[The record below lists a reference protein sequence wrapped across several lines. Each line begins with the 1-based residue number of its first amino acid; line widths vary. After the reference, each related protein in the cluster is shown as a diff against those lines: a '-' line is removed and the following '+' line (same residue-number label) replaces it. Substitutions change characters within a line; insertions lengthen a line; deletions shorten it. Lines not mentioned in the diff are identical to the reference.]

1 MRSARDEIVGR
12 IRAIDRMP
20 PVPAQR
26 GYRRVGDRDS
36 AGRVKLFSQRVSDYR
51 AEVGVVA
58 ADSLAAAIGAACLA
72 RGATRVGIP
81 AALPPA
87 WRPDSVE
94 LVEDHGLS
102 TDELDALDAVLT
114 GCTVAIADTGTIVLA
129 AGPAE
134 GRRALSLVPD
144 LHVCIVQATQIV
156 ELVTEA
162 TAVVED
168 LVERERRPITFIS
181 GPSATSDIELS
192 RVEGVHGPR
201 TLVVYIATEEDP

>member
-1 MRSARDEIVGR
+1 MRTARDEILGR

-20 PVPAQR
+20 PGPAQR
-26 GYRRVGDRDS
+26 GYRRVGHRDS
-36 AGRVKLFSQRVSDYR
+36 TARLELFAERVSDYR

-58 ADSLAAAIGAACLA
+58 AENLPAATGAACLA

-81 AALPPA
+81 PALPQA
-87 WRPDSVE
+87 WRPDAVD
-94 LVEDHGLS
+94 LVEDRSLS
-102 TDELDALDAVLT
+102 TDELDALDGVVT
-114 GCTVAIADTGTIVLA
+114 GCTVAIAETGTIVLA

-144 LHVCIVQATQIV
+144 LHVCVVQAAQIV

-162 TAVVED
+162 TAVIED

-201 TLVVYIATEEDP
+201 TLVVYIATEEDT